1 MLNSFL
7 LIIGATNVIATYCT
21 PVFCHC
27 ANDIICFLVFVTV
40 QMISHIIQVSH
51 DKNGQNCK
59 TVISFIDHVAMKNV
73 FYCIYSNMS
82 PILWMRQGNIYD
94 NIPALLGYT
103 NFVL

>member
-1 MLNSFL
+1 MSLL
-7 LIIGATNVIATYCT
+7 LIVHPCFVTVQMISY
-21 PVFCHC
+21 VFQ
-27 ANDIICFLVFVTV
+27 VFVTV

-51 DKNGQNCK
+51 DKNGQYCK